1 MKLASGVTDQY
12 IFFVCVDSTDYVSRE
27 TGKTSS
33 DFTVYRSR
41 NGGTATAMT
50 TPTINEVDAANMPG
64 VYELLVSED
73 TTIAAGNQTEE
84 LCLHITATGIAPVT
98 RTIELFRPAV
108 TAGETITVSGGHVS
122 RVTLCDTVTTNT
134 DQRGTDSAAT
144 AANLSSLDGKVDV
157 IDSIV
162 DTILVDTNDLQTN
175 QGNFATADVS
185 ALATAANLS
194 SLDGKVDV
202 IDSIVDTILVDTND
216 LQTNQGNFATA
227 DVSALATAA
236 NLSTLDG
243 KVVTLDAVADAIKVT
258 TDKLDDTLEDD
269 SGVYR
274 YTTNALEQAP
284 SGGGG
289 GGDATAA
296 NQATIISKLSTTTQ
310 VIQNPD
316 PDNLI
321 TLIKGDDYD
330 GTAQASISFDI
341 GKSVAGASATFTIR
355 SRETDGVILT
365 TSGVCSSNT
374 VTVSLTAAQ
383 TNITVGKYKYDLQVT
398 FAGGSLLTASRG
410 GVLVKED
417 QTR

>member
-1 MKLASGVTDQY
+1 LD
-12 IFFVCVDSTDYVSRE
+12 
-27 TGKTSS
+27 
-33 DFTVYRSR
+33 
-41 NGGTATAMT
+41 
-50 TPTINEVDAANMPG
+50 
-64 VYELLVSED
+64 ED
-73 TTIAAGNQTEE
+73 TTIDAGNQTEE

-144 AANLSSLDGKVDV
+144 AANLSSLDAKVDV
-157 IDSIV
+157 ID
-162 DTILVDTNDLQTN
+162 
-175 QGNFATADVS
+175 G
-185 ALATAANLS
+185 
-194 SLDGKVDV
+194 
-202 IDSIVDTILVDTND
+202 IVDTILVDTND

-341 GKSVAGASATFTIR
+341 GKSVAGASATF
-355 SRETDGVILT
+355 
-365 TSGVCSSNT
+365 
-374 VTVSLTAAQ
+374 
-383 TNITVGKYKYDLQVT
+383 
-398 FAGGSLLTASRG
+398 
-410 GVLVKED
+410 
-417 QTR
+417 

>member
-12 IFFVCVDSTDYVSRE
+12 IYYVAVDSSDYVTRE
-27 TGKTSS
+27 TGKTSG

-50 TPTINEVDAANMPG
+50 TPTINEVDADNMPG
-64 VYELLVSED
+64 VYELLLDED
-73 TTIAAGNQTEE
+73 TTIDAGNQTEE

-144 AANLSSLDGKVDV
+144 AANLSSLDAKVDV
-157 IDSIV
+157 ID
-162 DTILVDTNDLQTN
+162 
-175 QGNFATADVS
+175 G
-185 ALATAANLS
+185 
-194 SLDGKVDV
+194 
-202 IDSIVDTILVDTND
+202 IVDTILVDTND

-383 TNITVGKYKYDLQVT
+383 TNIAAGKYKYDLQVT